1 MIKEISNQASV
12 IKTILDDHH
21 IKYKLEYSFTDL
33 IGKKKIPYRFDFAL
47 LDDDDNVI
55 CLIEYDSIIHF
66 EKNSMFHDTSSD
78 FRRAKERDRRKNRYC
93 LSHGIKLIRIPC
105 WELEGLT
112 LDKIL
117 TTSKF
122 VVKSIWHNDLLIIKK

>member
-1 MIKEISNQASV
+1 MSKEISNQASV
-12 IKTILDDHH
+12 IKTILDNHH

-33 IGKKKIPYRFDFAL
+33 IGRKRIPYRFDFAL

-66 EKNSMFHDTSSD
+66 ERNSMFHDKLSD
-78 FRRAKERDRRKNRYC
+78 FRRAKERDRKKNRYC
-93 LSHGIKLIRIPC
+93 LAHGIKLIRIPY

-112 LDKIL
+112 LEKIL
-117 TTSKF
+117 TTRKY
-122 VVKSIWHNDLLIIKK
+122 VVKTIHHNDLLIVKK